1 MPAVRLKNVSKC
13 YWVYDSPFQSL
24 VGMVAP
30 KMAVPEEVWALRDI
44 DLEVEQGECIGII
57 GNNGSGK
64 STLLSVV
71 GGIITPTEG
80 EIAVEGRISTLLD
93 LTVGMQPELTGRA
106 NIKVIGGLLGMSD
119 EEIERRAP
127 SIIAFADLKEA
138 LNRPVKTYSTGMRMR
153 LGFSIALYTDFDV
166 FLVDEVLAVGDSNF
180 HRKCIAHLRDLH
192 VNKKRTILVASHGLG
207 EIGSLTDRLLLLSEG
222 RIIRQGKTEDVLAA
236 YWQEC
241 ERERNQV
248 GHRVPALQQVK
259 AYGDDLGDV
268 KIDGVRFLDAK
279 GHDNSEFMTGQPLTV
294 EIWFNARV
302 PVKNPLFRIQIFRN
316 DGVWVH
322 GMNSYRHDCD
332 LGLVEGRGCVRLAY
346 ASVNLLH
353 GDYRVSVGVWP
364 DEYTSF
370 MTDVAYDVHDKAYL
384 FRVVSERTHGAGIV
398 MQPATWSI
406 LAPAEA
412 ETQALERA
420 LIERGR
426 LPERK
431 EGPGD
436 AGDGGPTD
444 EAVPG
449 SADAGEAEHGP

>member
-13 YWVYDSPFQSL
+13 YWVYDSPFHSL

-30 KMAVPEEVWALRDI
+30 KMTVPEEVWALREI

-80 EIAVEGRISTLLD
+80 EVAVEGRVSTLLD

-119 EEIERRAP
+119 GEIERR
-127 SIIAFADLKEA
+127 SQQIIDFADLKQA

-192 VNKKRTILVASHGLG
+192 INKKRTILVASHGLG

-222 RIIRQGKTEDVLAA
+222 RIIRQGKTEEVLAA

-241 ERERNQV
+241 ERERNRV
-248 GHRVPALQQVK
+248 GHRVPLLQQVNP
-259 AYGDDLGDV
+259 YGDDLGDV
-268 KIDGVRFLDAK
+268 KIIAVRFLDDK
-279 GHDNSEFMTGQPLTV
+279 GNDRSEFGTGQSLTV

-302 PVKNPLFRIQIFRN
+302 PVNNPLFRVQIFRN

-332 LGLVEGRGCVRLAY
+332 MGLLEGRGCVRLIY
-346 ASVNLLH
+346 GSVHLLH
-353 GDYRVSVGVWP
+353 GDYSVSVGVWP

-370 MTDVAYDVHDKAYL
+370 MTDVAYDAHEKAYL
-384 FRVVSERTHGAGIV
+384 FRVVSERYHGAGIV
-398 MQPATWSI
+398 MQPSTWRL
-406 LAPAEA
+406 LAPGLE
-412 ETQALERA
+412 ETLDLEQALVEQGKLA
-420 LIERGR
+420 ARG
-426 LPERK
+426 
-431 EGPGD
+431 EGPGNAD
-436 AGDGGPTD
+436 VGETEQGP
-444 EAVPG
+444 
-449 SADAGEAEHGP
+449 